1 MRKGQKG
8 KVGGSKRRLSP
19 SVRCFVQAA
28 AEALD
33 KNPPN
38 PSLIT
43 MPVKSEILTAAAT
56 AAAAAAAAPRCRR
69 RHCFFHWH
77 WCGAARE
84 RPLLRN

>member
-1 MRKGQKG
+1 MRKGEKG

-33 KNPPN
+33 KNSPN

-43 MPVKSEILTAAAT
+43 MPVKSEILTAAA
-56 AAAAAAAAPRCRR
+56 AAAAAAWCCRQWCAVPLPRENGR
-69 RHCFFHWH
+69 F
-77 WCGAARE
+77 
-84 RPLLRN
+84 

>member
-1 MRKGQKG
+1 MRKGEKG

-33 KNPPN
+33 KNSPN

-43 MPVKSEILTAAAT
+43 MPVKSEILTAAA
-56 AAAAAAAAPRCRR
+56 AWCCRQWCAVPLPRENGR
-69 RHCFFHWH
+69 F
-77 WCGAARE
+77 
-84 RPLLRN
+84 